1 MPDDIHTSSPPNGA
15 PLRIAMM
22 GSRGVPALYGGS
34 ETAIEEIGWRL
45 VQRGH
50 RVVVYCRRHN
60 SGTSVR
66 WYRGMERVVLPSAHT
81 KNLDTPSHTLLSIL
95 HALIF
100 RKADLIHFHGVGNAL
115 FLPLLKPTGVKSVVT
130 VDGPDWERPKWGRFA
145 RFTLR
150 RSADLATRLADGL
163 IIDNQVAIR
172 YFEEK
177 FGVRGEYI
185 PYGAYAEHEPQTD
198 YLAKIGLEPHRYVLF
213 VGRLI
218 PDKGVHLLVRA
229 FEGVKTDLKLAI
241 VGDNPYFPDYIRQL
255 KSTPDQRILF
265 LGYVF
270 GGPYRQLS
278 SHAYLYAHPL
288 LVDGT
293 SPALLQA
300 MGFGNAVLA
309 ADLPEVRDV
318 LGDAGFYFRAGD
330 AEDLRRHLQRL
341 LDHSDEVERGRRE
354 SLQRVTALFN
364 WDRVTDQHEELYR
377 RVRAGQGRPARVSK
391 GRAEEREGE
400 PVASR

>member
-1 MPDDIHTSSPPNGA
+1 MPDRRATSPNGA

-22 GSRGVPALYGGS
+22 GSRGIPAQYGGS

-60 SGTSVR
+60 SRTDAR
-66 WYRGMERVVLPSAHT
+66 FYRGMERVVLPSLQT
-81 KNLDTPSHTLLSIL
+81 KNLDTPSHTLLAVL
-95 HALIF
+95 HALAF
-100 RKADLIHFHGVGNAL
+100 RKADLIHFHGLGNAL
-115 FLPLLKPTGVKSVVT
+115 FLPLLRAAGVKSVVT

-145 RFTLR
+145 RLTLR
-150 RSADLATRLADGL
+150 RSADLATHQADGL

-172 YFEEK
+172 YFEEH
-177 FGVRGEYI
+177 FDVQGDYI
-185 PYGAYAEHEPQTD
+185 PYGAYVEDEPQTE
-198 YLAKIGLEPHRYVLF
+198 YLAKVGLEPRRYVLF

-218 PDKGVHLLVRA
+218 PDKGVHLLVHA
-229 FEGVKTDLKLAI
+229 FERVKTDMKLAI
-241 VGDNPYFPDYIRQL
+241 VGDNPYFPAFIRRL
-255 KSTPDQRILF
+255 KGTPDNRITF

-270 GGPYRQLS
+270 GGPYRQLC

-309 ADLPEVRDV
+309 ADLPEVLDV
-318 LGDAGFYFRAGD
+318 LGDSGFAFRAGD
-330 AEDLRRHLQRL
+330 PEDLHHQLQHL
-341 LDHSDEVERGRRE
+341 LDHPGEVEAARSRTVE
-354 SLQRVTALFN
+354 RVAALFN
-364 WDRVTDQHEELYR
+364 WDQVTDQHEALYR
-377 RVRAGQGRPARVSK
+377 RVMAGQGRPRPTEPATR
-391 GRAEEREGE
+391 EEREGA
-400 PVASR
+400 PVLTR

>member
-1 MPDDIHTSSPPNGA
+1 MPERTIHSPPHGS

-45 VQRGH
+45 AQRGH

-60 SGTSVR
+60 SRTGAR
-66 WYRGMERVVLPSAHT
+66 LYRGMERIVLPSLHT
-81 KNLDTPSHTLLSIL
+81 KSLDTPSHTLLSIT
-95 HALIF
+95 HALAF

-115 FLPLLKPTGVKSVVT
+115 FLPLLKARGVKSVVT

-150 RSADLATRLADGL
+150 RSAALATSLADGL

-172 YFEEK
+172 YFEEH

-185 PYGAYAEHEPQTD
+185 PYGAYVEHEPQSD
-198 YLAKIGLEPHRYVLF
+198 YLEKVGLEPRSYVLF

-229 FEGVKTDLKLAI
+229 FEGVKTDRKLAI

-255 KSTPDQRILF
+255 KSTPDRRIVF

-270 GGPYRQLS
+270 GGPYRQLC

-309 ADLPEVRDV
+309 ADLPQVVDV
-318 LGDAGFYFRAGD
+318 LGDSGFYFRAGD
-330 AEDLRRHLQRL
+330 ADDLRRQLQHL
-341 LDHSDEVERGRRE
+341 LDHPEEVEAGRKR
-354 SLQRVTALFN
+354 SAQRVSALFN
-364 WDRVTDQHEELYR
+364 WDQVTDQHEALYR
-377 RVRAGQGRPARVSK
+377 RAIAGRGRPLRQTTE
-391 GRAEEREGE
+391 GRRERQGAPIE
-400 PVASR
+400 SR